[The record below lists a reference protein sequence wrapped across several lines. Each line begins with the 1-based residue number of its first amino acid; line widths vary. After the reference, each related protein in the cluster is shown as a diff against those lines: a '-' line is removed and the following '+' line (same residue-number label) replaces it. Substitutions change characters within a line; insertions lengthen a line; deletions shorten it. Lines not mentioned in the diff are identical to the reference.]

1 MKLND
6 MTLGDKKNIN
16 PFLAKNFCI
25 FIKHCFKRVMA
36 VLEEKKKKTAIK
48 DTIFKCYQM

>member
-36 VLEEKKKKTAIK
+36 VLEEKKKNSHKGYHI
-48 DTIFKCYQM
+48 